1 MLVLLLA
8 AGCRLGVA
16 QTPSNSDYKLALTDH
31 KGQLSWSADGFKV
44 TQNSAKP
51 GGLEIG
57 VRAADSSRRLS
68 FLGFLFLVPEDPS
81 LTGAK
86 CRDGAIAQVKKS
98 NLKLSKIP
106 RSGGSPVALATY
118 TTTARD
124 GSPNYSVRGFVA
136 AGDIC
141 GDLEFY
147 SGNPISDE
155 DADLKKAFHS
165 LALDP
170 DYTPRFADVTTYA
183 QVLFRSQAY
192 KAAAPV
198 FERALAMV
206 PDDGAPFKSAK
217 IARRITRDQAGMS
230 YGIAGDL
237 AKARAIFEKG
247 IVEDPEYPM
256 NYYNLA
262 CADAGEK
269 KLPEARAHLKQ
280 AFDRK
285 ANVNPGESMPDPLKD
300 DSFLPYQSDK
310 SFWQFLEG
318 LQANK

>member
-1 MLVLLLA
+1 MLVLLLT
-8 AGCRLGVA
+8 AGCRFGSA
-16 QTPSNSDYKLALTDH
+16 QTPSNGDYQLALTDH
-31 KGQLSWSADGFKV
+31 KGQLSWSIDGFKV

-68 FLGFLFLVPEDPS
+68 FLGFLFLVPEDPL
-81 LTGAK
+81 LTSAK
-86 CRDGAIAQVKKS
+86 CRDGALAQVKQS
-98 NLKLSKIP
+98 NLKLSEILRP
-106 RSGGSPVALATY
+106 GGLPVALATY

-136 AGDIC
+136 TGDIC

-147 SGNPISDE
+147 SGSPISDD
-155 DADLKKAFHS
+155 DADLKKALHS
-165 LALDP
+165 FALDP
-170 DYTPRFADVTTYA
+170 GYTPRFADVTVYA
-183 QVLFRSQAY
+183 EVLYKSQAY
-192 KAAAPV
+192 KAAAPI
-198 FERALAMV
+198 FEKALAMV
-206 PDDGAPFKSAK
+206 PDDGAPYKSAK

-230 YGIAGDL
+230 YGITGDL
-237 AKARAIFEKG
+237 AKSRAIFEKG

-256 NYYNLA
+256 YYYNLA
-262 CADAGEK
+262 CAEAGEK
-269 KLPEARAHLKQ
+269 KLPEARVRLKQ

-285 ANVNPGESMPDPLKD
+285 ANVNPGESMPDPLND

-318 LQANK
+318 LQAKK